1 MDKLL
6 PISVFII
13 TRDEA
18 DRIARTIQAALRLTS
33 DIVVVD
39 SGSTDGTREIA
50 QKLGARVVHN
60 EWPGY
65 GAQKNFAQEL
75 CNHDWVLNLDADEVL
90 SDELISE
97 IRSLFDGAGP
107 QADAYRIRI
116 VDVIPGETSVRR
128 FAYAF
133 DPVRLYRKE
142 CGRFSL
148 STVHDRVQLHP
159 DAVQSQLRGKVQHF
173 SMRGIGAQLAK
184 FNEYTDAQ
192 VDDIIARG
200 GRFYSWRIFTEFPVA
215 FLKAWLIRRHFIGGR
230 YGFLVAMNYAIFR
243 HLRVAKYHE
252 RRMLG
257 THCKKPAVGY
267 RDAACRDAGRCPTSM
282 HEHQCRDSEKA

>member
-107 QADAYRIRI
+107 QADAYRVRI
-116 VDVIPGETSVRR
+116 VDVIPGETQARR

-133 DPVRLYRKE
+133 DPVRLYRRE

-148 STVHDRVQLHP
+148 SPVHDRVQLHP

-173 SMRGIGAQLAK
+173 SMRGIGEQLAK

-192 VDDIIARG
+192 VLDMEINGVSLPVLRV
-200 GRFYSWRIFTEFPVA
+200 FLEFPVA
-215 FLKAWLIRRHFIGGR
+215 FFKAFILRRHFMGGT
-230 YGFLVAMNYAIFR
+230 YGFLVAVNYAIFR
-243 HLRVAKYHE
+243 HLRVAKSYE
-252 RRMLG
+252 KNWIRLKGEARKI
-257 THCKKPAVGY
+257 KKVCG
-267 RDAACRDAGRCPTSM
+267 DEDGL
-282 HEHQCRDSEKA
+282 

>member
-107 QADAYRIRI
+107 QADAYRVRI
-116 VDVIPGETSVRR
+116 VDVIPGETQARR

-133 DPVRLYRKE
+133 DPVRLYRRE

-148 STVHDRVQLHP
+148 SPVHDRVQLHP

-173 SMRGIGAQLAK
+173 SMRGIGEQLAK

-192 VDDIIARG
+192 VDDIFSRG
-200 GRFYSWRIFTEFPVA
+200 GHFRWWRLFAEFPVA
-215 FLKAWLIRRHFIGGR
+215 FLKAYLIRRHFVGGR
-230 YGFLVAMNYAIFR
+230 YGFLMAMNYAIFR

-257 THCKKPAVGY
+257 MRCRKLPVGH
-267 RDAACRDAGRCPTSM
+267 RDAACSDTGRRAASM
-282 HEHQCRDSEKA
+282 HEHQYGDSEKA